1 MHGLILQ
8 LAALVV
14 EDCIVHK
21 MVSTLS
27 SQDPIGSKTSVRPD
41 CLTV

>member
-21 MVSTLS
+21 YGIDSLLTRPYRL
-27 SQDPIGSKTSVRPD
+27 QDERAS
-41 CLTV
+41 